1 MGEVE
6 LKRVK
11 KGEIIQLQRKGF
23 FICDVPYASNSY
35 SAREQPI
42 ILFHIPDG
50 HMTTSCVTPAITTDS
65 NQQVKS
71 VYFIFQ
77 SINIL
82 FTNKCIICNININNL
97 LYI

>member
-1 MGEVE
+1 MLGEVE

-23 FICDVPYASNSY
+23 FICDVPYDYTSCY
-35 SAREQPI
+35 SLREQPV

-50 HMTTSCVTPAITTDS
+50 HTTTSAVSS

-71 VYFIFQ
+71 VYL
-77 SINIL
+77 IL
-82 FTNKCIICNININNL
+82 QLISHYLQIMYN
-97 LYI
+97 